1 MDYAEARTRMVDG
14 QIRPNRVT
22 EPRLLE
28 ALRLTPREAFVP
40 AAAASR
46 AYTDEEV
53 PLPGGRAL
61 MQPMVLA
68 KLLQLAAIRP
78 DERVLVVCAGTGY
91 GAALV
96 ARLGARVVALE
107 PDAGLRAIA
116 TAALAAEA
124 AGSLRLEAG
133 DPTEG
138 FAAAAPYDVILVEGE
153 IPAVPEALSAQ
164 LAEGG
169 RLVAVLAQ
177 GRGQGRGQGVA
188 MLGRRLGGALT
199 LTAAFDAAVAPLPAF
214 QPAPGFVF

>member
-14 QIRPNRVT
+14 QIRPNRVS

-28 ALRLTPREAFVP
+28 ALRQTPREAFVP

-46 AYTDEEV
+46 AYADEEV

-68 KLLQLAAIRP
+68 KLFQLAAIRP
-78 DERVLVVCAGTGY
+78 EERVLVVCAGTGY
-91 GAALV
+91 GAALA

-116 TAALAAEA
+116 TKALAAEA
-124 AGSLRLEAG
+124 IGSLRLEAG
-133 DPTEG
+133 DPTQG
-138 FAAAAPYDVILVEGE
+138 HAAAAPYDVILVEGE
-153 IPAVPEALSAQ
+153 IPGVPEALSAQ

-169 RLVAVLAQ
+169 RLVAVVAQ
-177 GRGQGRGQGVA
+177 GNGHGVA
-188 MLGRRLGGALT
+188 MLGRRIGGALT
-199 LTAAFDAAVAPLPAF
+199 LTPAFDAAVAPLAAF

>member
-14 QIRPNRVT
+14 QIRPNRVN

-28 ALRLTPREAFVP
+28 ALRTTPREAFVP

-46 AYTDEEV
+46 AYADEEV

-78 DERVLVVCAGTGY
+78 AERVLVVCAGTGY
-91 GAALV
+91 GAAIA
-96 ARLGARVVALE
+96 ARLGAHVVAME
-107 PDAGLRAIA
+107 ADAGLRALA
-116 TAALAAEA
+116 AKALAGEA

-133 DPTEG
+133 DPTQG

-153 IPAVPEALSAQ
+153 IPGIPESLSAQ

-169 RLVAVLAQ
+169 RVVAILAE
-177 GRGQGRGQGVA
+177 GKGQGVA
-188 MLGRRLGGALT
+188 TLGRRVGGALT
-199 LTAAFDAAVAPLPAF
+199 LTPAFDAAVAPLPAF
-214 QPAPGFVF
+214 HASPGFVF

>member
-14 QIRPNRVT
+14 QIRPNRVS

-28 ALRLTPREAFVP
+28 ALRQTPREAFVP

-46 AYTDEEV
+46 AYADEEV

-68 KLLQLAAIRP
+68 KLFQLAAIRP
-78 DERVLVVCAGTGY
+78 EERVLVVCAGTGY
-91 GAALV
+91 GAVLA

-116 TAALAAEA
+116 TKALAAEA
-124 AGSLRLEAG
+124 IGSLRLEAG
-133 DPTEG
+133 DPTQG
-138 FAAAAPYDVILVEGE
+138 HAAAAPYDVILVEGE
-153 IPAVPEALSAQ
+153 IPGVPEALSAQ

-169 RLVAVLAQ
+169 RLVAVVAQ
-177 GRGQGRGQGVA
+177 GNGHGVA
-188 MLGRRLGGALT
+188 MLGRRIGGALT
-199 LTAAFDAAVAPLPAF
+199 LTPAFDAAVAPLAAF

>member
-91 GAALV
+91 GAALA

-116 TAALAAEA
+116 TAALAGEA

-177 GRGQGRGQGVA
+177 GRGQGVA

-214 QPAPGFVF
+214 HPAPGFVF

>member
-1 MDYAEARTRMVDG
+1 MDYAESRQRMVDG

-22 EPRLLE
+22 EARLLE
-28 ALRLTPREAFVP
+28 ALRQVPREAFVP
-40 AAAASR
+40 AGLASR
-46 AYTDEEV
+46 AYADEEV
-53 PLPGGRAL
+53 PLPGGRAM

-68 KLLQLAAIRP
+68 RLLQLAAIRP

-107 PDAGLRAIA
+107 ADAGLRALAAKALAGEA
-116 TAALAAEA
+116 TA
-124 AGSLRLEAG
+124 SLRLESG
-133 DPTEG
+133 DPTQG

-169 RLVAVLAQ
+169 RLVAVLAE
-177 GRGQGRGQGVA
+177 GKGQGVA
-188 MLGRRLGGALT
+188 TLGRRLGGRLT
-199 LTAAFDAAVAPLPAF
+199 TTAAFDAAVAPLPAF